1 MSAVQ
6 KFDLIGQRQI
16 RIDKANKLRELGI
29 NPYPSN
35 SNRDTL
41 STQITS
47 AFEEF
52 EGRTVTVAGRLMSWR
67 EHGHLVFGH
76 LQDQDGQIQLYIKDD
91 EITETSAK
99 NQTIGFEALNLLDV
113 GDIVEATGIVTRT
126 QKGEVS
132 VLVNDL
138 KILTKAIRPLPNKWD
153 GLKDKEKIFRQRYLD
168 HIMNPEKKDRFEKM
182 AKITFAIRDFLS
194 QRGFLEIKTPILQPI
209 YGGTNAKPFKT
220 QVNAL
225 GGSEFYMSVAHELYL
240 KRLTTA
246 GFDNVVNI
254 TGYFRNEG
262 IDRSHN
268 PEFQMLET
276 MTAYQNYEYNIQLI
290 EELYKYIGE
299 SVFGRTNF
307 MICGQE
313 VDFGKPWQRM
323 RMIDAVRDLAGYDF
337 EQVDTLERAHEILEE
352 VGEKDRPDSIGESMV
367 KVFEAKVEEQLI
379 QPTFIT
385 AHPVEISPLA
395 KEMSEDPRFVERFEI
410 FIGGIEGGDNWSELN
425 DPVELYKRLSEQVER
440 GRGGD
445 DESHPMDIEF
455 IEMMEYG
462 MPPTTGLGPGI
473 ERMAM
478 MFTETEYID
487 DVIYFPM
494 MKPAAITN
502 TQKKI
507 YGEEYLGGAS
517 SKSKGQDFS
526 KKMVIVLNR
535 DINDWR
541 MTNTI
546 AHISAYLG
554 NKIKPGEFA
563 TRDNFSTKGDGVINT
578 NSQYTIVTLS
588 AKPGQMHNLL
598 KKIKDTN
605 LPHLPYIQEMTESTD
620 DEEIQEMLNS
630 KTEEELTYL
639 GIGIFGDIEEV
650 DSLTKKFS
658 LFKL

>member
-1 MSAVQ
+1 MSVQ

-16 RIDKANKLRELGI
+16 RIDKAQKLRDMGI
-29 NPYPSN
+29 NPYPSR

-41 STQITS
+41 SDKIVNNFDDFQDKQ
-47 AFEEF
+47 
-52 EGRTVTVAGRLMSWR
+52 VTVAGRLMSWR

-76 LQDQDGQIQLYIKDD
+76 LQDQNGQIQLYIKDD
-91 EITETSAK
+91 VLQPTS
-99 NQTIGFEALNLLDV
+99 QTDQTLGFSDLELLDV
-113 GDIVEATGIVTRT
+113 GDIVEATGTVTKT
-126 QKGEVS
+126 KKGEIS
-132 VLVNDL
+132 ILVEKL
-138 KILTKAIRPLPNKWD
+138 RILTKAIRPLPNKWD

-168 HIMNPEKKDRFEKM
+168 HIMNPDKKERFEKM
-182 AKITFAIRDFLS
+182 AKITFAIREFLAEK
-194 QRGFLEIKTPILQPI
+194 GFLEIKTPILQPI
-209 YGGTNAKPFKT
+209 YGGTNAKPFTT

-225 GGSEFYMSVAHELYL
+225 NSQFYMSVSHELYL

-246 GFDNVVNI
+246 GFDNVLNI

-276 MTAYQNYEYNIQLI
+276 MTAYQNYEYNMQLI

-299 SVFGRTNF
+299 RVFGRTTF
-307 MICGQE
+307 IIGGKQ
-313 VDFGKPWQRM
+313 VDFGKPWKKM
-323 RMIDAVRDLAGYDF
+323 RMLDAVKELAGYDF
-337 EQVDTLERAHEILEE
+337 DQVTSLDQAHQILAE
-352 VGEKDRPDSIGESMV
+352 VGEEERPNSIGESMV

-379 QPTFIT
+379 EPTFIT
-385 AHPVEISPLA
+385 SHPVEISPLA
-395 KEMSEDPRFVERFEI
+395 KQMDEDPRFVERFEI

-494 MKPAAITN
+494 MKPAQISS

-507 YGEEYLGGAS
+507 YGEEYLLT
-517 SKSKGQDFS
+517 KNDKKQDFG
-526 KKMVIVLNR
+526 KKMVIVLNKE
-535 DINDWR
+535 ITDWR
-541 MTNTI
+541 LTNTI
-546 AHISAYLG
+546 GHISAYLG
-554 NKIKPGEFA
+554 NKIKQDEFA
-563 TRDNFSTKGDGVINT
+563 TRDSFTTKGDTTIHA
-578 NSQYTIVTLS
+578 NSQYAIVTLT
-588 AKPGQMHNLL
+588 AKPGQMFNLL
-598 KKIKDTN
+598 EKIKQTN
-605 LPHLPYIQEMTESTD
+605 LPHLAYVQEMTETTD
-620 DEEIQEMLNS
+620 DEQLQALLAD
-630 KTEEELTYL
+630 KRPEELLYL

-650 DSLTKKFS
+650 DNLTKKFS